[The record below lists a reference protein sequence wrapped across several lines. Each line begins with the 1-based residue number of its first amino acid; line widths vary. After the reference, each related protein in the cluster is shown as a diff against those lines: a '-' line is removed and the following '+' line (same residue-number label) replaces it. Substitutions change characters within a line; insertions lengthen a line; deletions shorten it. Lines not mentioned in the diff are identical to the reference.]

1 MDEQKKMAKVICLS
15 NHKGGVGKT
24 CSTCNIGAGLSRK
37 GKRVLLIDLDPQAN
51 LSLSFGI
58 KDSEQSIYEVLLGQ
72 VSLKGVIYNI
82 TENLDIVP
90 SSLDLAGA
98 EIELSSEAGREVILR
113 EAISETLPKYD
124 YILIDCSPSLG
135 LLTTNALTASNEI
148 LIPLQAHYLSLQGI
162 SKLTGIIEK
171 VQKRLNK
178 GLKIGGV
185 FITQYDSRKVLNRDI
200 GDAIENHFKEMAF
213 KTKIREN
220 ISLAE
225 APGKG
230 KDIFRYNLKS
240 HGAIDYE
247 ALCDE
252 ILKRH
257 KNNLN
262 LEVKYE

>member
-1 MDEQKKMAKVICLS
+1 MEVNKKPARVICLS

-24 CSTCNIGAGLSRK
+24 CSACNIGAGLSRK

-58 KDSEQSIYEVLLGQ
+58 KDTEQSIYEVLLGQ
-72 VSLKGVIYNI
+72 IPLKGAIYNI
-82 TENLDIVP
+82 SENLDIVP

-113 EAISETLPKYD
+113 EAISDTLLKYD
-124 YILIDCSPSLG
+124 YVLIDCSPSLG

-162 SKLTGIIEK
+162 SKLTGIVEK

-200 GDAIENHFKEMAF
+200 GTAIENHFNEVVF
-213 KTKIREN
+213 KTKIRDN
-220 ISLAE
+220 IALAE
-225 APGKG
+225 APGAG
-230 KDIFRYNLKS
+230 KDIFRYNQKCN
-240 HGAIDYE
+240 GAIDYE
-247 ALCDE
+247 ALCCE

-257 KNNLN
+257 QM
-262 LEVKYE
+262 